1 MQTNKMIVHCSPRC
15 IQAFFAYV
23 QKEKTKNLV
32 QTPEVPSDFLFL
44 LELGMIPLHP
54 PHPNQNPMQTYA
66 PTALDRSRGHCRRRT
81 AGFTLVELLVVIAII
96 AVLAALAF
104 PTLSKMSAG
113 SSLTKAVSNF
123 RGLGGVIM
131 TYAADNNQSL
141 PLFQTNHRW
150 GYRSSSPNQIGSVL
164 YQQMGLPAPTKVF
177 QPVPLLTVP
186 ALKKWLSK
194 YSPSDS
200 YGGAHSV
207 VCEITMAD
215 GIPKYPFGSPSK
227 QPTPLKIHQ
236 IPNPSKTWAV
246 YELGGT
252 GDPNP
257 ALKINT
263 YPEPIHGDKRTVL
276 FFDGHVEVVPS
287 SAPKPIY

>member
-1 MQTNKMIVHCSPRC
+1 MIVHCSPRC

-23 QKEKTKNLV
+23 EKEKTKNLV
-32 QTPEVPSDFLFL
+32 QTPEEPSAFLFL

-54 PHPNQNPMQTYA
+54 PHPNQKPMQTYA
-66 PTALDRSRGHCRRRT
+66 PTALERSRGHCRRRT

-123 RGLGGVIM
+123 RALGGAIM
-131 TYAADNNQSL
+131 TYAADNDQKL
-141 PLFQTNHRW
+141 PELQTNHRSS
-150 GYRSSSPNQIGSVL
+150 YRSSSPRQIGYVL
-164 YQQMGLPAPTKVF
+164 YQQMGLPAPTKNF

-194 YSPSDS
+194 YSPSDP

-207 VCEITMAD
+207 TYWITLPD
-215 GIPKYPFGSPSK
+215 GSQKLPFGYSK
-227 QPTPLKIHQ
+227 NDPMRLHQ

-257 ALKINT
+257 ALNLKT
-263 YPEPIHGDKRTVL
+263 YPEPVHGDMRTVL
-276 FFDGHVEVVPS
+276 FFDGHVEVIPS
-287 SAPKPIY
+287 DAPKPIY